1 MCFISTVSVL
11 AELPTWRNN
20 PVSAEMIDADSLRS
34 ILGLSIQQ
42 AGPTAIGPAT
52 TKLRFGWMHEY
63 LDTEQVFVSRF
74 QGETDTVAVK
84 GINLGRDWAVMGL
97 NLEWSILPNLTTV
110 VGYQGQFNDRQSLH
124 TGSGGLEARW

>member
-1 MCFISTVSVL
+1 MQYVGVDQEGIRETGADSVNL
-11 AELPTWRNN
+11 VGN
-20 PVSAEMIDADSLRS
+20 SIDADSLRS

-63 LDTEQVFVSRF
+63 LDAEQLFTSSFQSETETVTV
-74 QGETDTVAVK
+74 QGL
-84 GINLGRDWAVMGL
+84 NLGRDWAVMGL
-97 NLEWSILPNLTTV
+97 NLEWSILPNLTTL
-110 VGYQGQFNDRQSLH
+110 VGYQGQFNDRQALH